1 MRVYRKIGIREQ
13 SRVNYAYINYN
24 NKTGFYE
31 NEIGSSTRQKKQS
44 ELNHWKCEKCNNILF
59 VTLKELKLYARQSI
73 THTN

>member
-1 MRVYRKIGIREQ
+1 MRGISQDRHQ
-13 SRVNYAYINYN
+13 GIKYRVNYAYINYN

-59 VTLKELKLYARQSI
+59 VTLKELKLHKTEHHSY
-73 THTN
+73 